1 MGGDENVTLGP
12 RVRRSSVFHDSIF
25 LENDIG
31 SVFAHLRASSDDNSS
46 YDNEAT
52 EDGEQDSSDDSK
64 EKGIFFFDFTEL
76 AGEALGTIAFVSF
89 DADSVVGASGGAG
102 RSEWNRSSSNFAESS
117 DETSFA
123 EALEGIAFDDAVA
136 IVATW

>member
-1 MGGDENVTLGP
+1 MRGDENVTLGP
-12 RVRRSSVFHDSIF
+12 RVRRSSVFHDSFF

-31 SVFAHLRASSDDNSS
+31 SVLAHLRASSNDNSS
-46 YDNEAT
+46 YDNKAT
-52 EDGEQDSSDDSK
+52 EDGEQHSGDDSK
-64 EKGIFFFDFTEL
+64 KKGVFFFDFTEL
-76 AGEALGTIAFVSF
+76 AGKAFGTIAFVSF

-102 RSEWNRSSSNFAESS
+102 RSEWLRSSSNFAEST

-123 EALEGIAFDDAVA
+123 EALERVAFDDAVA